1 MIRVILSAHSPFIF
15 MQSHHAR
22 KVLLTVMPPCPFV
35 RQNLQ
40 MRCLGVRSV
49 YKSPFDDRTQI
60 GQLANRTRQFRTG
73 IRLRLYNNIPST
85 LLPTPRFYC
94 TRSAQMTGNSAD
106 TLQNQYRLPV
116 DVKATHYD
124 VTIRTDLEKTEYQ
137 GFVRIS
143 LDIKKDTSRIV
154 LNSSELK
161 LASAYVLPVVH
172 RMLAHLDHEHTV
184 RFIRMRWRRHRSYPS
199 SRSTQFKSASRTTF
213 PPLFPLAPRLS

>member
-1 MIRVILSAHSPFIF
+1 MIRVNNTRQSAHSPFVF

-22 KVLLTVMPPCPFV
+22 KVLITVKPPYPFA
-35 RQNLQ
+35 RQHLQ
-40 MRCLGVRSV
+40 MRCVRSV
-49 YKSPFDDRTQI
+49 YKSPFDDRI
-60 GQLANRTRQFRTG
+60 QLVNRTRQFRTG
-73 IRLRLYNNIPST
+73 IRLRSYNNISST

-161 LASAYVLPVVH
+161 LASAYVPTVVH
-172 RMLAHLDHEHTV
+172 CILA
-184 RFIRMRWRRHRSYPS
+184 
-199 SRSTQFKSASRTTF
+199 
-213 PPLFPLAPRLS
+213 LS